1 MCCISLSPH
10 CNLSPNVSLKRNCW
24 ETITSSCCHFYIFL
38 YCFPETYKTRNVFSE
53 ARFLYL
59 NKRKKETEQP
69 LISQRG
75 RDEKNSHEAIYAHLH
90 QRKHL
95 SCRVLIF
102 LVSFLN
108 SFYIWFHYF
117 SISLFYYSQLQFHLT
132 KLLDTLDEDRQ
143 GLGVY
148 KSKRRFR
155 WWRRQYFST
164 RGKFFWCL

>member
-1 MCCISLSPH
+1 MKNNSIKMH
-10 CNLSPNVSLKRNCW
+10 
-24 ETITSSCCHFYIFL
+24 FL
-38 YCFPETYKTRNVFSE
+38 YIAFLRLTKLEMFFSE

-75 RDEKNSHEAIYAHLH
+75 REKNFFIKLYMPICTRENT
-90 QRKHL
+90 